1 MESNIVIYFHN
12 GMKKQN
18 VHHNLS
24 VAALVK
30 KAIKNKEVVASK
42 TGAVVV
48 YTGKYTGR
56 SPKDRFIVDTPQ
68 VHDQIDWGKINM
80 PMDEKHFEKLYKKI
94 NQFLSLQEDL
104 YIYDGFV
111 CAQEQ
116 YKMHVRVISEFA
128 YQSLFIQHLL
138 RRPTQAELKTH
149 TPALTILCAPS
160 CFADPKTDGTNSE
173 VFIVVNLSKMVVLIG
188 GTKYAGEIKKSIF
201 AVMNYLLPQKKVL
214 PMHSSANIGQD
225 GTTALFFG
233 LSGTGKTTLSADPER
248 MLIGD
253 DEHGWSKNGLFNFEG
268 GCYAKCI
275 DLKRESEPL
284 IWNAIRHGALIEN
297 VKVMPDGTLDFA
309 DKSITENTR
318 AAYPLEYI
326 EKAVLTGIGGHPKT
340 IIFLSSDA
348 WGVLPPIAKLK
359 HNAAI
364 YHFLSGYTSKLAGT
378 ERGVITPSPTFSA
391 YFGAPFMPLKPIVYA
406 NLLKYYLDKHKSEVY
421 LVNTGWIGGEYGV
434 GKRISIKDTRA
445 IVRAALL
452 GKINGTFRHDKIF
465 NLSVPTE
472 IHGINSDI
480 MNPKSQWSD
489 KKDYESKAHRLAS
502 LFVENFAKFKDIPK
516 EIIDSGPTL

>member
-1 MESNIVIYFHN
+1 MA
-12 GMKKQN
+12 KKQN

-24 VAALVK
+24 VAELVK
-30 KAIKNKEVVASK
+30 KAIKSKEVVASK

-56 SPKDRFIVDTPQ
+56 SPKDRFIVDAPQ

-80 PMDEKHFEKLYKKI
+80 PMSEENFDKLHKKI
-94 NQFLSLQEDL
+94 NKFLSDQKDI
-104 YIYDGFV
+104 YIYDGYV
-111 CAQEQ
+111 CADEE
-116 YKMHVRVISEFA
+116 YKVHVRVISEFA

-138 RRPTQAELKTH
+138 RRPTVQELKTH

-173 VFIVVNLSKMVVLIG
+173 VFIVLNLSKMIVLIG

-225 GTTALFFG
+225 GTTSVFFG

-253 DEHGWSKNGLFNFEG
+253 DEHGWSKNGIFNFEG

-275 DLKRESEPL
+275 DLKKESEPL
-284 IWNAIRHGALIEN
+284 IWDAIKHGALIEN
-297 VKVMPDGTLDFA
+297 VKVLPDGTLDFA

-318 AAYPLEYI
+318 AAYPLEYV
-326 EKAVLTGIGGHPKT
+326 EKAVISGIGGHPKT

-348 WGVLPPIAKLK
+348 WGVMPPIAKLNHK
-359 HNAAI
+359 AAI

-378 ERGVITPSPTFSA
+378 ERGVITPTPTFSA

-465 NLSVPTE
+465 NLSVPTA
-472 IHGINSDI
+472 IPGIKSDI
-480 MNPKSQWSD
+480 LNPKSQWVN
-489 KKDYESKAHRLAS
+489 KNDYDSKAQKLAS

-516 EIIDSGPTL
+516 EVINSGPTV